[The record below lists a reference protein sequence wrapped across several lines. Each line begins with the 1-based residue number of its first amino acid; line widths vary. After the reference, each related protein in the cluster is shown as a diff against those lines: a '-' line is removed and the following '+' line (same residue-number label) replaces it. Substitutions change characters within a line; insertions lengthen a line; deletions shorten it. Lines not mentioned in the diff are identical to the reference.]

1 MFKIKFLPA
10 RFGDAIWIEY
20 GKGAQATNR
29 LLVDGGTAGTRTA
42 ISAELA
48 KLLPGQRHLD
58 LLVISHIDRDH
69 IEGVL
74 GLLQKDKPGFVVDD
88 LWFNG
93 YAHLPA
99 KPGGLV
105 PFGALQGEKLTQRI
119 RKLNWPWNRAFDG
132 KAVCLPESGEL
143 PHFTL
148 AGGMEI
154 TLLSPTRE
162 ALAELR
168 PKWDEEVRAA
178 NLAPRRR
185 LPANDDVRE
194 PVSFAPPELPDVPAL
209 AETEFEPDGSE
220 ANASSIA
227 LLAEFDGK
235 RALLAADA
243 HADAL
248 VAAFEQLSPGG
259 KTRIDLYKISH
270 HGSKYTTNR
279 ELLEKVDCRQYVFS
293 TNGSIFKHPDQ
304 ETVAR
309 VLTAGGETLQLF
321 FNYRSTRNSIWSH
334 ADLKRRYGY
343 QAGFPDGEEAGIEI
357 EI

>member
-20 GKGAQATNR
+20 GQAQAPHR
-29 LLVDGGTAGTRTA
+29 LLIDGGTAGTRDA
-42 ISAELA
+42 ITAELSKIPPA
-48 KLLPGQRHLD
+48 ERRLD

-74 GLLQKDKPGFVVDD
+74 SLLQKEKPGFEVDD

-93 YAHLPA
+93 YMHLPET
-99 KPGGLV
+99 PGRPV

-119 RKLNWPWNRAFDG
+119 RKLGWPWNRAFDG
-132 KAVCLPESGEL
+132 KAVCIPESGDL
-143 PHFTL
+143 PRFTL
-148 AGGMEI
+148 AGGMQI
-154 TLLSPTRE
+154 TLLTPTRE

-168 PKWDEEVRAA
+168 PKWDEEVRLA

-185 LPANDDVRE
+185 MPANDDLTE

-209 AETEFEPDGSE
+209 AETEFEADSSE

-227 LLAEFDGK
+227 LLAEFEGK

-243 HADAL
+243 HAGML
-248 VAAFEQLSPGG
+248 ISAFERLSLAGRVPL
-259 KTRIDLYKISH
+259 DLYKISH

-279 ELLEKVDCRQYVFS
+279 DLLHKVACNRYVFS

-304 ETVAR
+304 ETLAR
-309 VLTAGGETLQLF
+309 VLTTGGDSLHLL
-321 FNYRSTRNSIWSH
+321 FNYRSPRNIIWNH
-334 ADLKRRYGY
+334 AALKEQYGY
-343 QAGFPDGEEAGIEI
+343 RATFPAADAPGIEI
-357 EI
+357 EL